1 MNPFAFLGAL
11 TPRAWKVI
19 GLLAAGVML
28 IIAVLAWGDSRYDAG
43 VQDTDAKWKQASEK
57 LARAAAKSGQAA
69 DAREAQRIRNHASR
83 VADEKEKIDEAVAS
97 GASPLDVLFGG
108 G

>member
-1 MNPFAFLGAL
+1 MNLIAFFGAL
-11 TPRAWKVI
+11 TPRAWKAL
-19 GLLAAGVML
+19 GLIAVVALL
-28 IIAVLAWGDSRYDAG
+28 IFGVLAWGNSRYDAG
-43 VQDTDAKWKQASEK
+43 VADTDAKWKKASED
-57 LARAAAKSGQAA
+57 LARAAAKSGDAA

-83 VADEKEKIDEAVAS
+83 VADEKEKIDEAVAT